1 MINVVLFEKDEVF
14 LAEKVRNF
22 CSILEHPL
30 RPRTYNTLNSSNHS
44 SKMNIV
50 KENIFGPQLSDNT
63 TYTPYIDFSII
74 TIS

>member
-1 MINVVLFEKDEVF
+1 
-14 LAEKVRNF
+14 
-22 CSILEHPL
+22 
-30 RPRTYNTLNSSNHS
+30 
-44 SKMNIV
+44 MNIV